1 MGSRQGNPKGRIP
14 VKVSILPSA
23 LVDIIRERYFY
34 DSLEAGLGSRF
45 MDYILGEVDKLESF
59 VGIGEIHFGYYR
71 ALANR
76 FHQNIYYKIDGDTV
90 VVWRILDQRF
100 NPARIERALRNPDEE
115 Q

>member
-1 MGSRQGNPKGRIP
+1 M
-14 VKVSILPSA
+14 KVSILPSA

-34 DSLEAGLGSRF
+34 DSLEVGLGSRF

-59 VGIGEIHFGYYR
+59 AGVDEMHFGYYR

-76 FHQNIYYKIDGDTV
+76 FHQSIYYKMDGDTV

-100 NPARIERALRNPDEE
+100 NLARIERALRNPDEE
-115 Q
+115 I